1 MSNEAKNNFDRMFGC
16 EFRYVE
22 WVIIAWAYLWAFWLL
37 LVVDMS
43 RDAYE
48 LMRDMVATVGLD
60 IVLTPYVWGGYLI
73 FAGSALAMGLILD
86 RLAYRK
92 VALFFLTVYWVGV
105 ALTLG
110 IHNFSSTAFATYTPL
125 AVLVLL
131 AYMRLAFRSV

>member
-1 MSNEAKNNFDRMFGC
+1 MSGGKSNFDSMFGC

-22 WVIIAWAYLWAFWLL
+22 WVIVAWAYLWAFWLICM
-37 LVVDMS
+37 VDME
-43 RDAYE
+43 RDAYR
-48 LMRDMVATVGLD
+48 LMRDMVRTMGLD
-60 IVLTPYVWGGYLI
+60 VVTYTPYVWGGYLI
-73 FAGSALAMGLILD
+73 VAGSILMAGLYLD

-110 IHNFSSTAFATYTPL
+110 IHNFYSTAFATYTPL

-131 AYMRLAFRSV
+131 AYMRLAFKSV